1 MDILWSSIFHLEKT
15 SYYPPKPTPSPTSLK
30 HQKSLTHLTHPWSL
44 KKVIIGKMG
53 VQKPINQTKI
63 TIVTKELQKKLAKVI
78 NMFQIDASVLTII
91 LVGIREK
98 SNAKNCSGCFNK

>member
-1 MDILWSSIFHLEKT
+1 MDILCSSTFHLEKT
-15 SYYPPKPTPSPTSLK
+15 SYCPPKPTPSPTSLK
-30 HQKSLTHLTHPWSL
+30 HQKSPTHPWDL
-44 KKVIIGKMG
+44 EKVIIGKMG

-63 TIVTKELQKKLAKVI
+63 TIVTKELQKKLAKVS

-91 LVGIREK
+91 SVGTREK